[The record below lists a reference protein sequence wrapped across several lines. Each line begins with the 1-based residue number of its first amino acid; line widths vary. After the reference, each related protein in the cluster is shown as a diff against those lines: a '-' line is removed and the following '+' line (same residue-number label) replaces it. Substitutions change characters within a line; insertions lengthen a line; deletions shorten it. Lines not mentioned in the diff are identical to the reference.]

1 MAAVSN
7 QVVKRRGRDGK
18 RVAPP
23 VAAGIHIYEGT
34 DVFLDANGYAT
45 DVKVDAN
52 TVYVGIAIAEV
63 DNSSGANGDVTVECW
78 TDGDFERPIAGTL
91 AQAELGTSVYAPDNY
106 GWTQTSTA
114 NVTVGTLIEI
124 ISSAV
129 GVVRIKGLGEA

>member
-1 MAAVSN
+1 MAAASN

-63 DNSSGANGDVTVECW
+63 DNSNGANGDVTAECW

-106 GWTQTSTA
+106 GWNQTSMA
-114 NVTVGTLIEI
+114 NVAVGTLIEI